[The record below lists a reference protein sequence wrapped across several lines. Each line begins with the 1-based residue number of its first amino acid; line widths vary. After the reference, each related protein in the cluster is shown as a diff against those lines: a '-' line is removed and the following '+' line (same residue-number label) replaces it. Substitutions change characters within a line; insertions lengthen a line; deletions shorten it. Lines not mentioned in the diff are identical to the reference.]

1 MEEQPTTT
9 YLADYKAPDFLVESV
24 DLHFNLANNDTL
36 VQSKLQIKRNGQHT
50 HPLVL
55 NGENLQLI
63 EVALDNHVLN
73 PSQYRLENETLVIAN
88 VPDAFVLNIKNQ
100 INPETNTQLSGL
112 FKSDALFCT
121 QCEPQGFQRITYFI
135 DRPDVLARFTT
146 TIEADSA
153 LYPILLSN
161 GNLVERGESPKGRHW
176 VKWVDPFKKPSY
188 LFALVAGDLDCLE
201 GRYQTRSGRSVVI
214 RIFCEKGQADRC
226 KFALEAVYKAMRWD
240 EEVFGREYDLD
251 IFMIVAVNAFNMGA
265 MENKGLNIFNAKFIL
280 ADPQTATDVD
290 FQNILSVVGHEYFH
304 NWSGNRVT
312 CRDWFQ
318 LSLKEGLTIFR
329 DQEFSTDM
337 GSPLATRIDE
347 VKSIRTAQ
355 FTEDAGP
362 MAHPVQPDSYIE
374 INNFYTTTIYN
385 KGAEVIRMM
394 RTLLGRELFHNAMTL
409 YFDRYDG
416 QAVTIEEF
424 VKAMEETSGIDL
436 TQFRRWYKQA
446 GTPVVSIDTHY
457 NPDKQTFT
465 IEATQNCPPT
475 PSQPHKLPFHIP
487 LAVGLYSQQG
497 DALPLTFENETAPSF
512 EKSCVLNLQKEKE
525 IFCFKH
531 INERPV
537 PSFLH
542 GFSAPIKLNMHYSD
556 QDLRL
561 LFLHD
566 TDGFSR
572 WEAGQ
577 QLALRAINH
586 LVQAYQQGHALTVD
600 AEFCPAFAAILHDS
614 KLDKMFIAELLTL
627 PSEAYISE
635 QMAVIDVDAI
645 YAARRYL
652 RETLAKE
659 LRVDW
664 QKIYKSN
671 EAFGEF
677 QHDLESIA
685 QRSLKNTCLAYLMA
699 TPDADTIALCWKQ
712 FKQANNMTDK
722 VSALALLANV
732 DCKERA
738 EALNLFYE
746 AWKTDTLVLDKW
758 LAVQA
763 RSELPDTLSKVKAL
777 MQHPAFDDKNP
788 NKLRA
793 LIGTFTQINRV
804 QFHDKNGEGYAF
816 LTDQVCR
823 LNSINSQVASRLLD
837 PLTQWRKFD
846 SVRQAK
852 MQACLQK
859 IAQLPKLSKDIYE
872 LVVKSLA

>member
-1 MEEQPTTT
+1 MEQQPTTT
-9 YLADYKAPDFLVESV
+9 YLADYKVPDFLIESV

-36 VQSKLQIKRNGQHT
+36 VQSKLRVKRNGEHT
-50 HPLVL
+50 RPLVL

-63 EVALDNHVLN
+63 EVTLDDQVLN
-73 PSQYRLENETLVIAN
+73 PTQYRLEDETLVIDH
-88 VPDAFVLNIKNQ
+88 VPDAFVLHIKNQ
-100 INPETNTQLSGL
+100 INPEANTQLSGL

-135 DRPDVLARFTT
+135 DRPDVLTRFTT

-161 GNLVERGESPKGRHW
+161 GNLVERGESPNGRHW
-176 VKWVDPFKKPSY
+176 VKWIDPFKKPSY

-201 GRYQTRSGRSVVI
+201 GRYQTRSGRSVLI
-214 RIFCEKGQADRC
+214 RIFCEKGQVDRC

-290 FQNILSVVGHEYFH
+290 FQNILGVVGHEYFH

-337 GSPLATRIDE
+337 GSAKATRIEE
-347 VKSIRTAQ
+347 VKAIRTVQ

-394 RTLLGRELFHNAMTL
+394 RTLLGRELFHKAMTL
-409 YFDRYDG
+409 YFDRHDG

-424 VKAMEETSGIDL
+424 VKAMEDASGLDL

-446 GTPVVSIDTHY
+446 GTPRISIETHY
-457 NPDKQTFT
+457 DADKKTFT
-465 IEATQNCPPT
+465 IEATQTCPAT
-475 PSQPHKLPFHIP
+475 PNQPHKLPFHIP
-487 LAVGLYSQQG
+487 LSMGLYNQHG
-497 DALPLTFENETAPSF
+497 DALPLTLENETVVHT
-512 EKSCVLNLQKEKE
+512 EKSRVLNLQKEKE
-525 IFCFKH
+525 IFCFKNIH
-531 INERPV
+531 ERPI

-542 GFSAPIKLNMHYSD
+542 GFSAPIKLNIQYSD

-577 QLALRAINH
+577 ELALRAINH
-586 LVQAYQQGHALTVD
+586 LVHAYQQGKALTVD
-600 AEFCPAFAAILHDS
+600 PEFCTAFATILRDNT
-614 KLDKMFIAELLTL
+614 LDKAFITELLTL
-627 PSEAYISE
+627 PSEAYLGE

-645 YAARRYL
+645 YTARRYL
-652 RETLAKE
+652 RETLAKQ
-659 LRVDW
+659 LKADW
-664 QKIYKSN
+664 QKMYETN
-671 EAFGEF
+671 EGVGAF

-685 QRSLKNTCLAYLMA
+685 KRSLKNTCLAYLMV
-699 TPDADTIALCWKQ
+699 TPDTDTVALCWHQ
-712 FKQANNMTDK
+712 FKNANNMTDK

-732 DCKERA
+732 DCKERI
-738 EALNLFYE
+738 EALDLFYK

-758 LAVQA
+758 FAVQA

-777 MQHPAFDDKNP
+777 MLDPTFDDKNP

-793 LIGTFTQINRV
+793 LIGTFTQANRV
-804 QFHDKNGEGYAF
+804 QFHNKNGEGYTF
-816 LTDQVCR
+816 LTEQVCR
-823 LNSINSQVASRLLD
+823 LNSINPQVASRLLE

-846 SVRQAK
+846 AARQTK

-872 LVVKSLA
+872 LVTKSLA